1 LNPIHFSANA
11 ARATKIFA
19 VLARNGFLEFLEQIE
34 APSSWLSRL
43 IPSRSARLNVWQR
56 IRVTAEE
63 LGPVFVKF
71 AQIVSTRADVL
82 PEPLIEELKR
92 LRDQVRPVPWEQ
104 MRPVLEREL
113 KGPIEEIF
121 AEFDREPVA
130 AGSIA
135 QIYRA
140 RLRTGE
146 AVALKVQ
153 RPGLRKEIKADLE
166 ILHWFALKMQEHLPE
181 LSAYDLPTVVNEAG
195 ENMLRELDF
204 DIEARNT
211 NHFNATNPYPTEIF
225 SPKVYEKHSTKRL
238 LVLEWIDGAS
248 PGAVQLAP
256 AEGARL
262 AHIGGRSIFHQIMLA
277 GFFHAD
283 PHSGNLFITSDGRL
297 CLIDWGLAGQLTR
310 HMRYFLADVFD
321 GIAHQDSEKV
331 VRVVLANALTK
342 HRVDPVRLEN
352 EISIMLL
359 KYPRFDAASGA
370 FGRVMLELLYIFGS
384 NGIRLARDYSL
395 LAKSVIAIEE
405 VGKTLDPGF
414 DIRSAAEPFLKE
426 LSLERWSPK
435 TLASLFYWDVR
446 TALRNAR
453 DIPGSVAR
461 LMRNLEEGE
470 FSINFVHR
478 GLDEVRES
486 FEHGVNRLVLA
497 IIIAATLLSSSL
509 IISRA
514 TEDSTGSFLYTL
526 GKFGFTA
533 ALLLGFWLLYEI
545 IRHGGK
551 KK

>member
-11 ARATKIFA
+11 ARATKIFT

-43 IPSRSARLNVWQR
+43 IPSRPARLNVWQR

-82 PEPLIEELKR
+82 PEPLIEELKL

-104 MRPVLEREL
+104 MRPILEREL
-113 KGPIEEIF
+113 KAPIGELFI
-121 AEFDREPVA
+121 EFNRVPVA

-146 AVALKVQ
+146 AVALKIQ

-181 LSAYDLPTVVNEAG
+181 LRAYDLPAVVNDAG

-225 SPKVYEKHSTKRL
+225 SPKVYEEYSTKRL
-238 LVLEWIDGAS
+238 LVLEWIDGTS
-248 PGAVQLAP
+248 PGATPLPP

-262 AHIGGRSIFHQIMLA
+262 AQIGGRSIFNQIMLA

-283 PHSGNLFITSDGRL
+283 PHSGNLFITPDGRL

-321 GIAHQDSEKV
+321 GIAHQDAEKV

-342 HRVDPVRLEN
+342 RRVDPVRLEN

-370 FGRVMLELLYIFGS
+370 FGRIMLELLYIFGS
-384 NGIRLARDYSL
+384 NGIRLARDYAL

-405 VGKTLDPGF
+405 VGKTLDPAF
-414 DIRSAAEPFLKE
+414 DIRSCAEPFLKK

-435 TLASLFYWDVR
+435 TMASLFYWDVR

-453 DIPGSVAR
+453 EIPGTVAR

-478 GLDEVRES
+478 GLDEVRNA

-545 IRHGGK
+545 IRHGK
-551 KK
+551 RK